1 MRKSW
6 GLSLITMGSILL
18 IIAFFWFIWAGKDL
32 IDHDDL
38 PSVQT
43 ISFKQNF
50 SEVNNITI
58 HGGLANTISITLE
71 NQSQITAD
79 ITGHLGAIKAV
90 RESKNFIIGTP
101 QSNLSIQSCPWF
113 KSCPPVSRLVSI
125 DVIIPYDYTGNIT
138 IYGTA
143 VDISIHS
150 ARMADNIKYISINT
164 ADSDVEITFL
174 ASDVFI
180 NTAKLDLNLQS
191 VGQRF
196 SVNSTSANID
206 FTPLENVSAQLNVS
220 AGFTELYI
228 HQMPIKGVSI
238 ESAGI
243 NTTLIEGDQ
252 EQRFFVSSLFEY
264 DPEGSEHKLNISLNA
279 LYTILH
285 IDKKITP

>member
-58 HGGLANTISITLE
+58 HGGLANSISITLE

-79 ITGHLGAIKAV
+79 ITGHPGAIKAV

-101 QSNLSIQSCPWF
+101 QSNLNIQSCPWF
-113 KSCPPVSRLVSI
+113 KSCPPISRLVSI
-125 DVIIPYDYTGNIT
+125 EVIIPYDYTGNIT

-143 VDISIHS
+143 PDIRIQS

-164 ADSDVEITFL
+164 ADSDIDISFL
-174 ASDVFI
+174 TSDVFI
-180 NTAKLDLNLQS
+180 NTAKLELTLHS

-206 FTPLENVSAQLNVS
+206 FTPMENVSALLNVS
-220 AGFTELYI
+220 AGFTEVYI
-228 HQMPIKGVSI
+228 HQMPVKGVTI
-238 ESAGI
+238 ESTGI
-243 NTTLIEGDQ
+243 NTTLIEDDK
-252 EQRFFVSSLFEY
+252 EQRFFVSSIFEY
-264 DPEGSEHKLNISLNA
+264 DPEGSQHKLDISLNA
-279 LYTILH
+279 LYAILH